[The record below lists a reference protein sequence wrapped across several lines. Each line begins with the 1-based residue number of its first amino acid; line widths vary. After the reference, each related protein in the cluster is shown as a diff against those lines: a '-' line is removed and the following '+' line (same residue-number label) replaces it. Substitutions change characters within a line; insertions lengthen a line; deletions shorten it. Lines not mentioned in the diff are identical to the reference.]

1 MIERAL
7 ISVYDKSGIEE
18 LVAALGGLGV
28 EIVSSGGTARR
39 IREMGYEELVEISDY
54 TGHPES
60 PGGLV
65 KTLHPKVHGGLLLDR
80 NDEAHAEW
88 MNENGVKPIDL
99 VVSNLYPFEEAVER
113 GADLETAAE
122 NIDIGGPSMVRSAAK
137 AALLYASFPKGPS
150 RAMVYRIQQK
160 ERTKED
166 LDRLV
171 EEADLGPG
179 SVSGCV
185 EENGK
190 MKCRAISKDESL
202 FLAMDP
208 MTGSFTLDNMTF
220 KEPPCQP
227 GTGTEIDKGQAVRVA
242 RTA

>member
-7 ISVYDKSGIEE
+7 ISVYDKSGLEG

-39 IREMGYEELVEISDY
+39 IREIGYESLVEVSDY

-80 NDEAHAEW
+80 NDRVHAAW

-99 VVSNLYPFEEAVER
+99 VVSNLYPFEEAVAG

-137 AALLYASFPKGPS
+137 AALLYDSVLVVTGPGQYPEVI
-150 RAMVYRIQQK
+150 RTLK
-160 ERTKED
+160 ENEGDFTAEMRRRYALKAFRRTKEYD
-166 LDRLV
+166 S
-171 EEADLGPG
+171 AI
-179 SVSGCV
+179 VSYM
-185 EENGK
+185 EEN
-190 MKCRAISKDESL
+190 
-202 FLAMDP
+202 
-208 MTGSFTLDNMTF
+208 
-220 KEPPCQP
+220 
-227 GTGTEIDKGQAVRVA
+227 
-242 RTA
+242 